1 MRKLCTGIAYFFVV
15 FSLVATSAY
24 AGSAKLNMRIDDC
37 ADLLDE
43 VMQMPEQSIPEDLL
57 AKAKAIAI
65 FPSVLKGG
73 FIFGGRYGN
82 GVVLKRDKR
91 SGKWSAPSFYTI
103 AGGSWGLQIG
113 GQVIDLILVI
123 TNDRGMRALLQDK
136 FTLGGDL
143 AGSAGPIGRNAEIA
157 TDLML
162 KAGIL
167 SYSRSKGLFAGLTLK
182 GAIITPDSKSNETYY
197 GKPVSAEEILIEQSV
212 EPTKNCKELI
222 SILRKYAG

>member
-1 MRKLCTGIAYFFVV
+1 MRKLLLGIAYFFVMIS
-15 FSLVATSAY
+15 FLSTNALAEN
-24 AGSAKLNMRIDDC
+24 AKLNMRIDDC

-43 VMQMPEQSIPEDLL
+43 VMQMPEESIPRDLL

-73 FIFGGRYGN
+73 FIFGGRFGN
-82 GVVLKRDKR
+82 GVVLKRDR
-91 SGKWSAPSFYTI
+91 STGRWSAPSFYTV

-113 GQVIDLILVI
+113 GQVIDLILVV
-123 TNDRGMRALLQDK
+123 TNERGMRALLQDK
-136 FTLGGDL
+136 FTMGGDL
-143 AGSAGPIGRNAEIA
+143 AGSAGPVGRNAEIG

-182 GAIITPDSKSNETYY
+182 GAVLAPDNKSNRRYY
-197 GKPVSAEEILIEQSV
+197 DEDITAEDILMEQSV
-212 EPTKNCKELI
+212 KPTKKGKELI
-222 SILRKYAG
+222 SVLRKYAG